1 MKAKLLLKSRE
12 VLSETAFVE
21 RVLWLLPEPLPGS
34 AHRLK
39 YRLAFVT
46 DGVCAVRYDNERG
59 KGDHPM
65 WATWRP
71 HTRSAHL
78 RRC

>member
-39 YRLAFVT
+39 CRLAFVT

-59 KGDHPM
+59 KG
-65 WATWRP
+65 
-71 HTRSAHL
+71 
-78 RRC
+78 

>member
-34 AHRLK
+34 AHRLT

-46 DGVCAVRYDNERG
+46 DGVCAVR
-59 KGDHPM
+59 
-65 WATWRP
+65 
-71 HTRSAHL
+71 
-78 RRC
+78 